1 MKEVLKKLDILKKT
15 SKSTDKK
22 TLLKE
27 YLEDTSFAKVVKFA
41 LDQSLHFK
49 IKELPQPSEEAKNAK
64 GSTVFTLL
72 DKFAKQRGVTNKEK
86 QQLSDIVYFFDEW
99 EGWEVVKRIVNKDLK
114 CGIGA
119 KTINNVVPDF
129 LTIYPYMR
137 YRSEKHLDTCIK
149 YPARVEEK
157 IDSDFINIFVREDEV
172 EFRTRNGNELV
183 PLKEALYADLF
194 DLKDDLNMKEDVVFH
209 GEMIGVDP
217 ETNKVLP
224 RQVSSGIISKI
235 LQETASEEDHECIDF
250 VLWDVLPEYHFFKGK
265 YNKGLKERTER
276 LFSLIEDYNYKYEDF
291 TLKIPKYREVDSK
304 EEAIEFA
311 QEIMSAGGEGAVV
324 KNLDGI
330 WKDSSSGTKDGVKIK
345 AEKDCDLRVIG
356 FEYGKKGSKY
366 EGCLGKIICASEDEK
381 LEVSVGS
388 GFSDAQRGYAGVNDE
403 GVSIYEESVVEALE
417 DEWVGSIVE
426 VKYNA
431 VIESETKDKKSL
443 FLPRF
448 IAKRAD
454 KDVAD
459 TLKKIEEG

>member
-1 MKEVLKKLDILKKT
+1 MKKVLEKLNALKKA

-27 YLEDTSFAKVVKFA
+27 YLEDIAFAKVVKYA

-64 GSTVFTLL
+64 GNTTFALL
-72 DKFAKQRGVTNKEK
+72 DKFAKKRGVTDKEK
-86 QQLSDIVYFFDEW
+86 QQLADIAYFFDEW
-99 EGWEVVKRIVNKDLK
+99 DGWEVVKRIVNKDLK
-114 CGIGA
+114 CGVGA

-137 YRSEKHLDTCIK
+137 YRSEKHLDACIK

-157 IDSDFINIFVREDEV
+157 IDSDFINIFVREDEI

-183 PLKEALYADLF
+183 PEKEALYADLF
-194 DLKDDLNMKEDVVFH
+194 DLKDDLRIKEDAVFH

-217 ETNKVLP
+217 KTNKALP
-224 RQVSSGIISKI
+224 RQTGSGVISKI
-235 LQETASEEDHECIDF
+235 LQETASDEDHECIDF
-250 VLWDVLPEYHFFKGK
+250 VLWDVVPEKAFFEGL
-265 YNKGLKERTER
+265 YNVGLEERTER

-291 TLKIPKYREVDSK
+291 TLKTPKYQEVDSK

-311 QEIMSAGGEGAVV
+311 QFFMDEGGEGAVV
-324 KNLDGI
+324 KNLDGV
-330 WKDSSSGTKDGVKIK
+330 WKDSSSGTKDGVKLK
-345 AEKDCDLRVIG
+345 AEKDCDLRVVS
-356 FEYGKKGSKY
+356 FEYGKEGSKY
-366 EGCLGKIICASEDEK
+366 EGCLGNIVCMSEDEK

-388 GFSDAQRGYAGVNDE
+388 GFSDAQRGYAGVDHE
-403 GVSIYEESVVEALE
+403 GEFMWEDSVVEALE

-448 IAKRAD
+448 VTKRHD